1 MIDVGVAIVDITPPN
16 GLAMAGFAARTD
28 TATGAHDPLTVRAL
42 VVGHTALVTVDV
54 IGIDASLSRRVRQR
68 CQLPD
73 DAVTI
78 LATHTHG
85 GPVSMPGRLWA
96 SADAAYLRQLENG
109 IVQAIESALSV
120 RQAARIL
127 GGTGVDPGHAK
138 NRRQTNGPV
147 DRNLPV
153 LRFDS
158 ADGMPIAILTSYA
171 CHPVVLA
178 ADNLSWT
185 GDYPHFVR
193 QELEFAYPGAIALIA
208 TGCAGD
214 VNTGHSAASS
224 LSNQSKP
231 ERNFSTAKTI
241 GHDISQAVLHADLT
255 ELSGGLGSFEATA
268 KLEFQLREVEPPDR
282 LAQQWRAGAAGGN
295 TILRIWADW
304 AESTMGKNIDPVA
317 ARCTA
322 FNWCGAQIVAMPGE
336 IFAQTAL
343 EIRQS
348 LSSPLPLFVLAYA
361 DDNPGY
367 VPHRTAFSQ
376 GGYEVDEA
384 HRFYGLGATFAPGSA
399 ERLANAGCKAARM
412 AALAAADGQ
421 QTNHGEKSKPL
432 RS

>member
-1 MIDVGVAIVDITPPN
+1 MIDVGVAIVDITPPD

-42 VVGHTALVTVDV
+42 VVGNTALVTVDV

-68 CQLPD
+68 CEIPD
-73 DAVTI
+73 EAVTI

-96 SADAAYLRQLENG
+96 SSDAAYLMQLEDG
-109 IVQAIESALSV
+109 IVQAIDTAA
-120 RQAARIL
+120 AARQVARIF
-127 GGTGVDPGHAK
+127 GGAGVDPGYAK
-138 NRRQTNGPV
+138 NRRQTHGPV
-147 DRNLPV
+147 DSNLPV

-158 ADGMPIAILTSYA
+158 ADGTPIAILTSYA

-193 QELEFAYPGAIALIA
+193 QELEFAYPGAIALFA

-224 LSNQSKP
+224 LSIKSKP

-241 GHDISQAVLHADLT
+241 GHGISQAVLHAELT
-255 ELSGGLGSFEATA
+255 ELSGGLGSFEAA
-268 KLEFQLREVEPPDR
+268 EQLDFQLREVNSADR
-282 LAQQWRAGAAGGN
+282 LAQEWRAGAADGD
-295 TILRIWADW
+295 TILHIWADW
-304 AESTMGKNIDPVA
+304 AEHTMGKNIDPVV

-348 LSSPLPLFVLAYA
+348 LSSPSPLFVLAYA

-367 VPHRTAFSQ
+367 IPHRTAFSQ

-399 ERLANAGCKAARM
+399 ERLADAGCKAARM
-412 AALAAADGQ
+412 AAHAAADGQ
-421 QTNHGEKSKPL
+421 LTNQP
-432 RS
+432 R